1 MQETE
6 LGMQTLLQRQTS
18 FEAQTALEGQA
29 LFEAQTSLDAAH
41 YRLHSPGNRDVHHD
55 KWEEEPHLSKS
66 SLNRYITCPYSY
78 FLQYKLKL
86 RPVKQDIDLLIG
98 SATHHLIASHY
109 LAKKEG
115 EVIDL
120 AAAEETFWSRYS
132 GKDSPTAEETEM
144 AKTESR
150 RYVGLFIQSIS
161 IEPREIEKAFSVPIV
176 NLDNGDALPISLV
189 GIVDLLDQLEGI
201 PRPLEIKTKAKK
213 ADDWSIRM
221 SLEMTAYA
229 YWVKYTSMLNADEDI
244 PVGYLNIIK
253 TKTPTIQQ
261 QTDTR
266 SMRDFLDFYQ
276 TAKAVW
282 ENITEERFY
291 RNPGTHC
298 NWCNYI
304 SICRRD
310 RDEIIKTFGN
320 AAYLGLWEKDLI

>member
-18 FEAQTALEGQA
+18 FDAQTA
-29 LFEAQTSLDAAH
+29 LDAAH

-86 RPVKQDIDLLIG
+86 RLVKQDIDLLIG
-98 SATHHLIASHY
+98 SATHHLIATHY

-132 GKDSPTAEETEM
+132 GKDSPTAEETET

-150 RYVGLFIQSIS
+150 RYAKLFIQSIS
-161 IEPREIEKAFSVPIV
+161 IEPREIEKAFSVPII

-189 GIVDLLDQLEGI
+189 GIVDLLDQLDGI
-201 PRPLEIKTKAKK
+201 PRPLEIKTRSRK
-213 ADDWSIRM
+213 ADDWSVRI

-229 YWVKYTSMLNADEDI
+229 YWVKYTTMLSSDEDV
-244 PVGYLNIIK
+244 PVGYINIIK

-261 QTDTR
+261 QAGVR
-266 SMRDFLDFYQ
+266 AMRDFLDFYR

-282 ENITEERFY
+282 ENIMEERFY

-298 NWCNYI
+298 NWCNFI
-304 SICRRD
+304 PICRRD
-310 RDEIIKTFGN
+310 RDEIIKTFGD
-320 AAYLGLWEKDLI
+320 AAYLDLWEKDLI